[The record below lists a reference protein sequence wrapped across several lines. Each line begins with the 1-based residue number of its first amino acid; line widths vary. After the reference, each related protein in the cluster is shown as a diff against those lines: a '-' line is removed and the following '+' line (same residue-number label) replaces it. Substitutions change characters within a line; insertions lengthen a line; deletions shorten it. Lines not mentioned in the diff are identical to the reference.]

1 MLTQL
6 ASAANETAF
15 ELPGIITAFVAVAKG
30 LTGFFKAAAAGFAAA
45 RAAHLADA
53 FDAALALAS
62 AGDVVLLSPAC
73 ASFDE
78 FCSFEERGAAF
89 KTLVADAASALGA

>member
-30 LTGFFKAAAAGFAAA
+30 LTGS
-45 RAAHLADA
+45 H
-53 FDAALALAS
+53 
-62 AGDVVLLSPAC
+62 
-73 ASFDE
+73 
-78 FCSFEERGAAF
+78 
-89 KTLVADAASALGA
+89 

>member
-1 MLTQL
+1 MCFGD
-6 ASAANETAF
+6 AGERF
-15 ELPGIITAFVAVAKG
+15 
-30 LTGFFKAAAAGFAAA
+30 AAAFGGADAQAPAGFAAA
-45 RAAHLADA
+45 RAARLADA

-73 ASFDE
+73 ASFAE